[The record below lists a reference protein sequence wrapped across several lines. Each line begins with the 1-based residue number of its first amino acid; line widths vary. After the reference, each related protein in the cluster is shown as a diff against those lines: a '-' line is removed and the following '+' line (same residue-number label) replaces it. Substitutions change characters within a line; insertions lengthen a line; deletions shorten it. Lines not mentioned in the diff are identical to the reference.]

1 MPTNLKS
8 VLNCCMARLQILLDD
23 NCIKLIKLAAVHY
36 NTSLTTMADDALKIY
51 ITEKLMNDDE
61 FFQLVNSSNFDA
73 GSNTALNIE
82 KVRKLRKEKNA

>member
-1 MPTNLKS
+1 
-8 VLNCCMARLQILLDD
+8 
-23 NCIKLIKLAAVHY
+23 
-36 NTSLTTMADDALKIY
+36 MADDALKIY

-82 KVRKLRKEKNA
+82 KVRKLRKEKKA

>member
-1 MPTNLKS
+1 
-8 VLNCCMARLQILLDD
+8 MARLQILLDD

-36 NTSLTTMADDALKIY
+36 NTSLTTMAEDALKIY

-61 FFQLVNSSNFDA
+61 FFQLVNSSNFGA

-82 KVRKLRKEKNA
+82 EVRKLRKEKNA